1 MRSGLRLLV
10 GYLCQVGGNSYL
22 RCWPRNVVLSRAT
35 RAFSIL
41 LPFPLPSRPPP
52 FFFFPP
58 TSNVCLCAL
67 SRANGDHV
75 FTTRSMISP
84 RLETMHRVGELELCK
99 GVSIGRRI
107 DRFLS
112 SILLY
117 AHPMIDV
124 HHENQDR
131 RYFM

>member
-1 MRSGLRLLV
+1 MSGRRKFLFALLAKE
-10 GYLCQVGGNSYL
+10 CRTFPGNP
-22 RCWPRNVVLSRAT
+22 CVFDFT
-35 RAFSIL
+35 
-41 LPFPLPSRPPP
+41 PLPPPLPPPP

-67 SRANGDHV
+67 PRANGDHV

-117 AHPMIDV
+117 AHPTIDV